1 MIYAGSFGASH
12 WIIVLLVIAFLVF
25 LIKGMIKTFKRNALV
40 AILCVIFLF
49 PIWLIWSFVE
59 LFTGEI
65 KPKVIHVKQVGE

>member
-1 MIYAGSFGASH
+1 MFAGTFGASH
-12 WIIVLLVIAFLVF
+12 WVVLLLFLVF
-25 LIKGMIKTFKRNALV
+25 LVCIIKGMIKTFKRNALV

>member
-1 MIYAGSFGASH
+1 MNEVGIV
-12 WIIVLLVIAFLVF
+12 ILVLLLLVAFVIF

-65 KPKVIHVKQVGE
+65 KPKVIHVKQVDE